1 MEVFLLET
9 YYTGSHKQWIDGYK
23 NFSKHK
29 IKILSMIGQF
39 WKWRMHGGAV
49 TLAKRFNKMKCNPD
63 IILCSD
69 MLDLTTFL
77 SLTRTKTNNIPI
89 AIYFHENQLSY
100 PWSPKDRDKMNNR
113 DAHYSFINYSSA
125 LSADYVF
132 FNSRFH
138 MNSFLTDLKPF
149 LKHFPDYNEI
159 ETIDTIRQKSEVLN
173 IGLDLKKFDKY
184 EEENHSKPLI
194 LWNHRWEYDKNPELF
209 FDTLKLIKKNNHD
222 FDLVVLGENFNQ
234 NPQVFDQAKKIFE
247 ENIIHW
253 GFAKSFNTYAK
264 WLWKASI
271 LPVTSNQEFFGIS
284 TIEAIYCNTFP
295 ILPNRLSYP
304 ELIPN
309 KFHKMIIYNNKN
321 NLYEK
326 IVWAIKNQNKLQQ
339 YNFKLFTNQYDWKN
353 MAPVYDKRLTSL
365 SNKGIKKKY

>member
-1 MEVFLLET
+1 MKVLLLET
-9 YYTGSHKQWIDGYK
+9 YYTGSHKQWVDGYK
-23 NFSKHK
+23 KFSKHE
-29 IKILSMIGQF
+29 IEILSMPGQF

-49 TLAKRFNKMKCNPD
+49 TLANSFNKMKWNPD

-77 SLTRTKTNNIPI
+77 SLTRIKTNNIPI

-100 PWSPKDRDKMNNR
+100 PWSPMDRDKINKR

-138 MNSFLTDLKPF
+138 MNSFLIDLKPF

-159 ETIDTIRQKSEVLN
+159 ETIDIIRYKSEVLN
-173 IGLDLKKFDKY
+173 IGLDLRKFDTYK
-184 EEENHSKPLI
+184 EKNHHKPLI

-234 NPQVFDQAKKIFE
+234 NPQIFDQAKKIFKD
-247 ENIIHW
+247 NIIHW
-253 GFAKSFNTYAK
+253 GFSKSFNAYAK
-264 WLWKASI
+264 WLWKSSI

-284 TIEAIYCNTFP
+284 TMEAIYCNTFP

-309 KFHKMIIYNNKN
+309 KFHKMIIYNDN
-321 NLYEK
+321 NSLYEK
-326 IVWAIKNQNKLQQ
+326 IVWAIENHKNLHQ
-339 YNFKLFTNQYDWKN
+339 YKFKLFTHQYDWRN
-353 MAPVYDKRLTSL
+353 MAPVYDKKLSSL
-365 SNKGIKKKY
+365 SKKDN